1 MKKKFY
7 YGLLL
12 SMMTFALSISM
23 YAQNGPRGILK
34 AGAAKIDFTPA
45 ESELPQNSFGIL
57 DHVYSRAIVVS
68 NGTTKAALVTADV
81 GGVHDPIY
89 LKVIERAEKE
99 LGIPAKNI
107 IITSTHTHSSGR
119 IPSDVLGEKIFA
131 SIKEADASLQ
141 PARMGYGAG
150 ESYINVNRNM
160 FNHDRLTWWEGPNY
174 DGISDKTVA
183 VIYFETLEGDPIAVY
198 YNYAMHAVV
207 AGNLDMVSG
216 CVPGASSRYIE
227 ESMHDQIVAVWST
240 GACGDQNP
248 IFFQQTFDLRDI
260 RIADY
265 AARGEDISNKMPPG
279 GTGMDRTNPKVA
291 RLMEEQKQMLLT
303 MGQMLG
309 EEVKHVIR
317 NMRRF
322 ETNVAINCG
331 NKTVS
336 VPGRRLLNREGRAGY
351 EGRYEDTDPVQIR
364 LCMVMI
370 DDIPVTSVNGE
381 VFNAIAI
388 RLKKESPFA
397 RTMMATVSNGGGAG
411 YIPND
416 EAFGFQTFEVIGARY
431 KPGYA
436 ESAIVNGLLD
446 LIREATH

>member
-1 MKKKFY
+1 
-7 YGLLL
+7 
-12 SMMTFALSISM
+12 
-23 YAQNGPRGILK
+23 
-34 AGAAKIDFTPA
+34 
-45 ESELPQNSFGIL
+45 
-57 DHVYSRAIVVS
+57 
-68 NGTTKAALVTADV
+68 
-81 GGVHDPIY
+81 
-89 LKVIERAEKE
+89 
-99 LGIPAKNI
+99 
-107 IITSTHTHSSGR
+107 
-119 IPSDVLGEKIFA
+119 
-131 SIKEADASLQ
+131 
-141 PARMGYGAG
+141 
-150 ESYINVNRNM
+150 
-160 FNHDRLTWWEGPNY
+160 
-174 DGISDKTVA
+174 
-183 VIYFETLEGDPIAVY
+183 
-198 YNYAMHAVV
+198 
-207 AGNLDMVSG
+207 
-216 CVPGASSRYIE
+216 
-227 ESMHDQIVAVWST
+227 
-240 GACGDQNP
+240 
-248 IFFQQTFDLRDI
+248 
-260 RIADY
+260 
-265 AARGEDISNKMPPG
+265 
-279 GTGMDRTNPKVA
+279 
-291 RLMEEQKQMLLT
+291 